1 MKISAEIAKLES
13 LYEQGILTEDELNA
27 SKEALL
33 FPYIDSDRKSRV
45 SYVIFALFL
54 GIFGA
59 HNFYAGRW
67 KRGLCQLLLTLLTC
81 FIGGFFVKIWALV
94 NIFTIKTDGNG
105 KPFIPGKKLDYIL
118 GTLAYLIYFL
128 LLVVG
133 ILSGIGLVAVG
144 YRVDRYI
151 QSVQHTASTHYIS
164 FPTKCVELVPMDEN
178 IGFENCMVYPDGRMV
193 LGHVAENIQ
202 DRLLL
207 NPKVKRINP
216 STIMIP
222 ADYGREQ

>member
-1 MKISAEIAKLES
+1 MGGKNFHFPIRI
-13 LYEQGILTEDELNA
+13 EQA
-27 SKEALL
+27 
-33 FPYIDSDRKSRV
+33 
-45 SYVIFALFL
+45 
-54 GIFGA
+54 
-59 HNFYAGRW
+59 
-67 KRGLCQLLLTLLTC
+67 
-81 FIGGFFVKIWALV
+81 
-94 NIFTIKTDGNG
+94 
-105 KPFIPGKKLDYIL
+105 
-118 GTLAYLIYFL
+118 
-128 LLVVG
+128 
-133 ILSGIGLVAVG
+133 
-144 YRVDRYI
+144 
-151 QSVQHTASTHYIS
+151 YIS

>member
-1 MKISAEIAKLES
+1 MKISAEIAKLDA
-13 LYEQGILTEDELNA
+13 LYEQGVLTEDELNA
-27 SKEALL
+27 SKESLL
-33 FPYIDSDRKSRV
+33 FPYIDPERKSRV
-45 SYVIFALFL
+45 NYVIFALFL

-59 HNFYAGRW
+59 HNFYVGRW

-128 LLVVG
+128 LLVG
-133 ILSGIGLVAVG
+133 GTLIRIGLVAVG

-151 QSVQHTASTHYIS
+151 QSVQHTAAIHYIS
-164 FPTKCVELVPMDEN
+164 FPTKCAELVPMDEN
-178 IGFENCMVYPDGRMV
+178 IGFENCMVYPDGRIV
-193 LGHVAENIQ
+193 LGHVAESLQ
-202 DRLLL
+202 DRLLRD
-207 NPKVKRINP
+207 PKVKQINP